1 MKDTMTGDAPS
12 PVGQDEGKDP
22 EILNS
27 LHSGRDGAVLNF
39 IEEEELTGFTF
50 DGLRRRIGAHPETLS
65 RILDRLQEQGIVEN
79 ASDGYRVTDKAKS
92 VMAIHPLGALSSRV
106 PLLSTLLPY
115 DIGVEEIISELKGR
129 WFGRL
134 RWVGYSETEEGT
146 TLKWVTENGDV
157 QIDAKFSNGELN
169 VEAETGEGRTL
180 NDAVRAAHELV
191 GHISRIYSMSKLRQ
205 PPRLQMFNT
214 YLTLA

>member
-1 MKDTMTGDAPS
+1 MREINLKDTMTGDAPS
-12 PVGQDEGKDP
+12 LGVH
-22 EILNS
+22 N
-27 LHSGRDGAVLNF
+27 GRDGAVLSF

-65 RILDRLQEQGIVEN
+65 RILDRLQEQGIVES
-79 ASDGYRVTDKAKS
+79 AVDGYRVTDKAKS

-115 DIGVEEIISELKGR
+115 DIGVGEIISELKGR
-129 WFGRL
+129 WFGKL

-169 VEAETGEGRTL
+169 VEAKTGEGRTL

-191 GHISRIYSMSKLRQ
+191 GHISRIYSMSRFRQ